1 MAYKRKISTEE
12 EMLHELVQDT
22 DSDCD
27 SELEEFLRP
36 NEEGD
41 EVCEVA
47 PPPVCEVA
55 PPPGNEPGTHGEHIE
70 KEDEY
75 GPGPSGKKW
84 GSKSSKLSPLK
95 FTGKPR
101 GVREEETPS
110 INKDSTP
117 FSFLMLYFAA
127 IVPLLVEQTNLYYK
141 QYFDRQDDDGASS
154 SPLPDVTLAEMY
166 LFLALI
172 VQMGHDIR
180 DTLKDY
186 WSTLEQFHTPFLA
199 IQ

>member
-22 DSDCD
+22 DSDCE

-36 NEEGD
+36 DEEGD
-41 EVCEVA
+41 EG
-47 PPPVCEVA
+47 CEVA

-95 FTGKPR
+95 FTGKPM

-117 FSFLMLYFAA
+117 FSFHALFRCNCSTVSGANKFILQA
-127 IVPLLVEQTNLYYK
+127 I
-141 QYFDRQDDDGASS
+141 F
-154 SPLPDVTLAEMY
+154 
-166 LFLALI
+166 
-172 VQMGHDIR
+172 
-180 DTLKDY
+180 
-186 WSTLEQFHTPFLA
+186 
-199 IQ
+199 